1 MKRSLIIWVEDVGTL
16 KFENVRDFSD
26 DKEVINFTYDGVSTN
41 ETRAATFN
49 KSKLVGY
56 AFTKE
61 GNKHVRNC

>member
-1 MKRSLIIWVEDVGTL
+1 MKRSLIIWVDDAGTL

-41 ETRAATFN
+41 ETRAATFH

>member
-1 MKRSLIIWVEDVGTL
+1 MKRSLIIWVDDVGTL

-26 DKEVINFTYDGVSTN
+26 YKEVINFTYDGVFTN
-41 ETRAATFN
+41 ETRAATFH

-61 GNKHVRNC
+61 GNRC